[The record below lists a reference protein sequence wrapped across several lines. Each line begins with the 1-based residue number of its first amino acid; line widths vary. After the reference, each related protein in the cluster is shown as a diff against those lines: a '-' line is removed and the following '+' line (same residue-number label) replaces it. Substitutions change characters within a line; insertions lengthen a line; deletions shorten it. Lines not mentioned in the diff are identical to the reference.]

1 MMQKYNYYSLSK
13 ELKVSV
19 ATIKKAIKALYN
31 EVPKKIEQSSVP
43 KVKKYIADNPE
54 KIGIEIL
61 KKELYKEVYQKMIN
75 EGYILRASLTK
86 LFGINTNNIQS
97 VLDNFD
103 SLGLLIYEDEIETEK
118 SKKSHNNKK
127 DNIKTQL
134 VILPFNPIRK
144 EWDKE
149 INSFSI
155 PNSSKFGSSTR
166 NFL

>member
-1 MMQKYNYYSLSK
+1 
-13 ELKVSV
+13 
-19 ATIKKAIKALYN
+19 
-31 EVPKKIEQSSVP
+31 
-43 KVKKYIADNPE
+43 
-54 KIGIEIL
+54 
-61 KKELYKEVYQKMIN
+61 MIN
-75 EGYILRASLTK
+75 EGYILRASISK
-86 LFGINTNNIQS
+86 LFGISTNNIQS

-134 VILPFNPIRK
+134 IVLPFNPIRK

-149 INSFSI
+149 VNNFSI
-155 PNSSKFGSSTR
+155 PSSSKFGSSTR